1 MKKQTSCLAQN
12 LITLRQK
19 FKYSQEYVAN
29 QIGVSRQTVTKWESG
44 ETLPDIVNCDA
55 LACLYHVDLDNLIH
69 FDQYQEKMSIPKG
82 KHLFGVVKVGER
94 GQIVLPKKARD
105 IFHIKTGDLLVVLG
119 NETPGEAGIALLR
132 EDEILKKLNFLNTIL
147 SQKEEEIE

>member
-44 ETLPDIVNCDA
+44 G
-55 LACLYHVDLDNLIH
+55 
-69 FDQYQEKMSIPKG
+69 S
-82 KHLFGVVKVGER
+82 
-94 GQIVLPKKARD
+94 
-105 IFHIKTGDLLVVLG
+105 
-119 NETPGEAGIALLR
+119 LR
-132 EDEILKKLNFLNTIL
+132 
-147 SQKEEEIE
+147 

>member
-44 ETLPDIVNCDA
+44 ETLPDIVNCA
-55 LACLYHVDLDNLIH
+55 FIMLIW
-69 FDQYQEKMSIPKG
+69 
-82 KHLFGVVKVGER
+82 
-94 GQIVLPKKARD
+94 
-105 IFHIKTGDLLVVLG
+105 T
-119 NETPGEAGIALLR
+119 T
-132 EDEILKKLNFLNTIL
+132 
-147 SQKEEEIE
+147 